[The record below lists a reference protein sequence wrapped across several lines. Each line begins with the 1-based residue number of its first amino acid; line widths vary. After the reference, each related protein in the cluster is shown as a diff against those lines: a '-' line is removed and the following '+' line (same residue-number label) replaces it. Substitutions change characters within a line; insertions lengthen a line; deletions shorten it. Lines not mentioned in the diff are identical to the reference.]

1 MIVEK
6 VMRTSMSPPTVECVV
21 DGNEECHCLDQAD
34 KTLSRIHFQPVFFV
48 RELYAGGV
56 DVRGAPP

>member
-6 VMRTSMSPPTVECVV
+6 VVRTSMSPPTVGCVV

-34 KTLSRIHFQPVFFV
+34 KTLSRIRFHPGFFV

-56 DVRGAPP
+56 DVHEVPP

>member
-6 VMRTSMSPPTVECVV
+6 VVRTSMSPPTVGCVV

-34 KTLSRIHFQPVFFV
+34 KTLSRIRSQPMLSV

-56 DVRGAPP
+56 DVREAPS